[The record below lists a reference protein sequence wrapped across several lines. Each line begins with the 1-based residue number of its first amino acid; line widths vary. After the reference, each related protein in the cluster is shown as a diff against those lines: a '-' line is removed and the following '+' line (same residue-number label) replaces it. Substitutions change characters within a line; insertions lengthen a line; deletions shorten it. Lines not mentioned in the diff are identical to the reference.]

1 MTANKWHKYID
12 SNRKSDGIM
21 VTVMIVIV
29 TAIITVTELLIVVVT
44 AIA

>member
-1 MTANKWHKYID
+1 
-12 SNRKSDGIM
+12 M
-21 VTVMIVIV
+21 VTVAIIMIVIV